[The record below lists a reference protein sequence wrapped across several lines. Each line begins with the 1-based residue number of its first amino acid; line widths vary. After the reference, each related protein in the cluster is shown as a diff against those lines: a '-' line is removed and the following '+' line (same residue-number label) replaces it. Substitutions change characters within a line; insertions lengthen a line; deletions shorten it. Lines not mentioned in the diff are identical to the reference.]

1 MTTIVLAGGKS
12 LRLGRDKA
20 LEEIGGQ
27 TIIER
32 VLERLS
38 PLDTEIILA
47 TAQSNLSL
55 LPDLGVKTVVD
66 VYPGKGPLGGIYSGL
81 KASLS
86 FHSLVVACD
95 MPFLNIA
102 LLRYL
107 IELCLAFDVVI
118 PKVDEKTEPLHAV
131 YSKNCLAPIEAM
143 LKLDRLKI
151 IDLLDAVKVRYVE
164 DAEVEKFDPERLSFF
179 NINSKADLERARA
192 LLEKEETG
200 MRYALMRHGEIRR
213 ELGES

>member
-1 MTTIVLAGGKS
+1 VTTIVLAGGKS

-179 NINSKADLERARA
+179 NINSKADLERARS
-192 LLEKEETG
+192 LLEKEETST
-200 MRYALMRHGEIRR
+200 MYALRGR
-213 ELGES
+213 ELGEP